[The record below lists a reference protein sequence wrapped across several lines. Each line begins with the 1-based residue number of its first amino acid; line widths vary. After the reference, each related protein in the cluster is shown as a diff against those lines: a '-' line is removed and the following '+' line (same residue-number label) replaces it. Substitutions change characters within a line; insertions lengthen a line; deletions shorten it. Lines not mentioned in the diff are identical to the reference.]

1 MVFIHLLKKGF
12 NLSFFIIFILFIGLI
27 ISLLY
32 IRQIIKGKRK
42 IKANELED
50 NYDYIPNDNAK
61 ESKLI

>member
-1 MVFIHLLKKGF
+1 MVFIHLLKKEF
-12 NLSFFIIFILFIGLI
+12 NLSFFIIFILFIGFI